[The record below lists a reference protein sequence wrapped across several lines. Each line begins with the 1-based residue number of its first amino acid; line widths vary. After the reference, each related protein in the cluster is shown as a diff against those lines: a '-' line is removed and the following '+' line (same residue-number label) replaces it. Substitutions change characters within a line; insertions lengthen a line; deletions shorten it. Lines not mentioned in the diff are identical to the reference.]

1 MQSCSPVE
9 IPLQK
14 IGHQNKQIVSDGYIQ
29 MPTVKQKPKCG
40 RVYTLGAPMGTGL
53 AGPVLLHPEG
63 DTTSTTSVVEKGIGL
78 PVANVHG
85 GQSWILIDHERQN
98 ASTPMILA
106 TAAFHCLARPVKPI
120 RPCPVTNSRIR
131 PPFQQRQCDVKLF
144 FFKSSDQGSWT
155 LW

>member
-1 MQSCSPVE
+1 
-9 IPLQK
+9 
-14 IGHQNKQIVSDGYIQ
+14 
-29 MPTVKQKPKCG
+29 
-40 RVYTLGAPMGTGL
+40 MGTFKCPPSNKNQN
-53 AGPVLLHPEG
+53 AGACIRWVLQWVRAWLVPCCSIPNETQQVQHP
-63 DTTSTTSVVEKGIGL
+63 SYKKVGL

-155 LW
+155 LWSKN